1 MVRATQGIEADSRPA
16 LRLVPRHRRATRW
29 AVVVCTLIAVAM
41 AGAAAFQT
49 QLAQRQV
56 QLDRIESEIQA
67 ARQQYEQLRRERA
80 ELRSPAR
87 LSEVAQSMGMVPASA
102 NGFMVISA
110 EVVATV
116 RESAGTLGADAGRRS
131 GDQLAQ
137 FRQVKSVSETT
148 P

>member
-1 MVRATQGIEADSRPA
+1 
-16 LRLVPRHRRATRW
+16 
-29 AVVVCTLIAVAM
+29 VVVCTLIAVAM